1 MVSDSVDIS
10 PHLHGG
16 DARSPHQ
23 VRPRRPNCTLRTSGL
38 FLITY
43 RAWGIHSS
51 ALGDWKLFPSYH
63 MCLALTNWG
72 KLFLV
77 FPFLSIFADLPY
89 FGEKKNLENSLDFL
103 FYFKE
108 QCQRCC

>member
-43 RAWGIHSS
+43 CAWGIHSS

-63 MCLALTNWG
+63 MCLAITNWG

-89 FGEKKNLENSLDFL
+89 FGEKKI
-103 FYFKE
+103 
-108 QCQRCC
+108 